1 MEGCCCLEG
10 ESPSIKISNSC
21 SSEVLPLFAPL
32 ELASGSLGL
41 CQTENLSDD
50 VRFSLHFNTC
60 LE

>member
-32 ELASGSLGL
+32 ELASGSLVL
-41 CQTENLSDD
+41 CLIKNLSHD
-50 VRFSLHFNTC
+50 VWFACVLM
-60 LE
+60 LA